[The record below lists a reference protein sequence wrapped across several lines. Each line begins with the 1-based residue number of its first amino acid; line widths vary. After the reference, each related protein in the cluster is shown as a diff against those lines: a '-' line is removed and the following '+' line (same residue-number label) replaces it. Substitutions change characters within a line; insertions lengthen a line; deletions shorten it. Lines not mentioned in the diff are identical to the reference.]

1 MCGRF
6 TLHIPPE
13 LLAEIFGL
21 IEIPTFPARFNIA
34 PSQKVAVIRQN
45 GDGQNR
51 LDFLRWGLIPSW
63 AEDISIGYKLINARS
78 ESVHEKHSFR
88 HAIRYRRCLIPTSG
102 FYEWVQEGKT
112 KKPLYVCMK
121 DGSPMVF
128 AGLWESWKSPE
139 GEVIESCTILTT
151 TSNKLI
157 ESLHDRM
164 PVILHSQ
171 EYDIWLDRE
180 MTDPEKLKHLYKP
193 YPADLM
199 EIYPV
204 SSQVNSPRNDS
215 PDCIKPVIN
224 PHPVESVS

>member
-6 TLHIPPE
+6 TLQIPPE

-21 IEIPTFPARFNIA
+21 IEIPICPARYNIA

-45 GDGQNR
+45 GEGQNR

-88 HAIRYRRCLIPTSG
+88 HAIRYRRCLVPSSG
-102 FYEWVQEGKT
+102 FFEWLQEGKV
-112 KKPLYVCMK
+112 KKPLYVRLK

-139 GEVIESCTILTT
+139 GEVIGSCTILTT

-164 PVILHSQ
+164 PVILHPQ
-171 EYDIWLDRE
+171 EYDVWLDRE
-180 MTDPEKLKHLYKP
+180 MTDPEKLNPLYKP
-193 YPADLM
+193 YPAERM
-199 EIYPV
+199 EMYPV
-204 SSQVNSPRNDS
+204 SDLVNSPRNDT
-215 PDCIKPVIN
+215 PDLIKPVSE
-224 PHPVESVS
+224 P

>member
-1 MCGRF
+1 VCGRF

-21 IEIPTFPARFNIA
+21 IEIPIFPARYNIA

-78 ESVHEKHSFR
+78 ETVHEKHSFR
-88 HAIRYRRCLIPTSG
+88 HAIRYRRGLVPSSG
-102 FYEWVQEGKT
+102 FYEWKQEGKA
-112 KKPLYVCMK
+112 KKPLYVQMK

-139 GEVIESCTILTT
+139 GEAIESCTILTT

-164 PVILHSQ
+164 PVILHPQ

-180 MTDPEKLKHLYKP
+180 MTDPEKLNPLYKP
-193 YPADLM
+193 YPSERM
-199 EIYPV
+199 EMYPV
-204 SSQVNSPRNDS
+204 SDLVNSPRNDNS
-215 PDCIKPVIN
+215 DLIKPVSE
-224 PHPVESVS
+224 P

>member
-21 IEIPTFPARFNIA
+21 IEIPTYPARFNIA

-78 ESVHEKHSFR
+78 ETVHEKHSFR
-88 HAIRYRRCLIPTSG
+88 HAIRYRRGLVPSSG
-102 FYEWVQEGKT
+102 FYEWKQEGKA
-112 KKPLYVCMK
+112 KKPLYVQMK

-139 GEVIESCTILTT
+139 GEAIESCTILTT

-164 PVILHSQ
+164 PVILHPQ

-180 MTDPEKLKHLYKP
+180 MTDPEKLNPLYKP
-193 YPADLM
+193 YPAERM
-199 EIYPV
+199 EMYPV
-204 SSQVNSPRNDS
+204 RDLVNSQRNDT
-215 PDCIKPVIN
+215 PDLIKPVSE
-224 PHPVESVS
+224 P

>member
-1 MCGRF
+1 M
-6 TLHIPPE
+6 
-13 LLAEIFGL
+13 
-21 IEIPTFPARFNIA
+21 
-34 PSQKVAVIRQN
+34 
-45 GDGQNR
+45 
-51 LDFLRWGLIPSW
+51 
-63 AEDISIGYKLINARS
+63 
-78 ESVHEKHSFR
+78 
-88 HAIRYRRCLIPTSG
+88 
-102 FYEWVQEGKT
+102 
-112 KKPLYVCMK
+112 PLYVCMK

-128 AGLWESWKSPE
+128 AGLWESWKSPG

-164 PVILHSQ
+164 PVILHPQ

-180 MTDPEKLKHLYKP
+180 MTDPEKLKHLYKS

-204 SSQVNSPRNDS
+204 SPQVNSPRIDS